1 MIVIHRQSVDSHNGT
16 SLDLRLQTTLRISA
30 DEARRR
36 VNRLI
41 IPELGTGLSA
51 SEPELSL
58 EDTNIWWRVPIML
71 SLPRLGTLGIVGTIK
86 VDAQSGEIAFTLE
99 EQENLINHARWL
111 YSGATLPAD

>member
-1 MIVIHRQSVDSHNGT
+1 MIVIHRQSVDSRNGT

-41 IPELGTGLSA
+41 IPELGTGLGA
-51 SEPELSL
+51 AEPELSL
-58 EDTNIWWRVPIML
+58 EDTDIWWRVPVML
-71 SLPRLGTLGIVGTIK
+71 SLPMLGTLGIVGTIK
-86 VDAQSGEIAFTLE
+86 VDPQSGEIAFTLE